1 MAAWP
6 SLPPTLAGALLMGT
20 AACGMAV
27 DTIIARMVVQEVHP
41 TVLVFFRNLFSLMI
55 MAPWLWRMRHSVF
68 RTSRLTLHIVRNL
81 LKLGA
86 LITFFTA
93 VGLMPLAG
101 VTAIQ
106 FAMPLF
112 AAAGAVLFLGEAPS
126 RRRTLSTLVGFM
138 GVLLII
144 RPGVETIT
152 IGAFAA
158 VASAILQ
165 AGVGLMVKYLGR
177 FDPPNTIVALT
188 LVLSLPLSLLPALF
202 FWTTPALP
210 MLGLIAI
217 QGGIGVIAQICIT
230 RGMRKAD
237 ASLMMPIDFVRL
249 PLVALIA
256 YLAFGEVPDSW
267 TWAGAAVVFV
277 SLLTLLGLGQRRRSS
292 VETALPPR

>member
-1 MAAWP
+1 MAAGLR
-6 SLPPTLAGALLMGT
+6 LPATLAGALLMGT
-20 AACGMAV
+20 AAGGMAV

-68 RTSRLTLHIVRNL
+68 RTSRLSLHIVRNL
-81 LKLGA
+81 LKIAA

-93 VGLMPLAG
+93 VGLMPLAS
-101 VTAIQ
+101 VTAIG

-112 AAAGAVLFLGEAPS
+112 AAAGAILFLGEAPS
-126 RRRTLSTLVGFM
+126 LRRTLSTLAGFM

-144 RPGVETIT
+144 RPGAETLT

-177 FDPPNTIVALT
+177 FDPPDTIVALT
-188 LVLSLPLSLLPALF
+188 LVLSVPLAVLPALF
-202 FWTTPALP
+202 FWTTPSLP
-210 MLGLIAI
+210 ILGLMVI
-217 QGGIGVIAQICIT
+217 QGGIGALAQICIT

-267 TWAGAAVVFV
+267 TWIGAAVVFA
-277 SLLTLLGLGQRRRSS
+277 SLLTLLGVGRRRRRS
-292 VETALPPR
+292 VETAVPPR